1 VNTLSFSFEPVP
13 VIRHLIAAAAE
24 LNRITG
30 DLTREEVEVKVA
42 RAIARIEWA
51 LDTLRGT
58 EA

>member
-1 VNTLSFSFEPVP
+1 LSFSFEPVP